1 MAQSP
6 GKAGRRSPQSDTKTP
21 PDAKPGRGA
30 GARNKPQSKTKP
42 PEVAASAPPQ
52 ETRTPE
58 GPTPAPN
65 GTKHAPSKRA
75 AAAPVAE
82 GFLTGQLLVAMPA
95 MADPRFAQ
103 SVIYV
108 CAHTADGAMG
118 LVVNRPIVK
127 PSFDELLRQLEVA
140 PVPPVRRI
148 RLCAGGP
155 VENGRGFVLHTVD
168 WTGEGSLRVNDA
180 LALTASLD
188 VLKAIAGGGG
198 PREGLLAL
206 GYAGWGPGQLDN
218 EIQQNA
224 WLSVPAQ
231 ETLLFDD
238 GHETKWQRALA
249 TLRIDP
255 LLLSSAAGHA

>member
-1 MAQSP
+1 MAHDPDKTARPAPPAEADAQPAPSV
-6 GKAGRRSPQSDTKTP
+6 RRASARIETKTSDGSAGVTMTSAETEGKP
-21 PDAKPGRGA
+21 ALPD
-30 GARNKPQSKTKP
+30 
-42 PEVAASAPPQ
+42 
-52 ETRTPE
+52 
-58 GPTPAPN
+58 
-65 GTKHAPSKRA
+65 
-75 AAAPVAE
+75 

-95 MADPRFAQ
+95 MADPRFTQ

-108 CAHTADGAMG
+108 CAHTPDGAMG

-127 PSFDELLRQLEVA
+127 PSFDDLLRQLDVA

-155 VENGRGFVLHTVD
+155 VENGRGFVLHTLD
-168 WTGEGSLRVNDA
+168 WSSDGSLRVNEA

-206 GYAGWGPGQLDN
+206 GYAGWGPGQLDK
-218 EIQQNA
+218 EIQENA
-224 WLSVPAQ
+224 WLSVPAN
-231 ETLLFDD
+231 ETLLFDA
-238 GHETKWQRALA
+238 GHDTKWHRALA
-249 TLRIDP
+249 TLHIDP

>member
-1 MAQSP
+1 MTQSP
-6 GKAGRRSPQSDTKTP
+6 RKAGPPTPQSETETPDGKAETAGKRSDAATP
-21 PDAKPGRGA
+21 
-30 GARNKPQSKTKP
+30 
-42 PEVAASAPPQ
+42 SAQADPA
-52 ETRTPE
+52 EGTPSALPM
-58 GPTPAPN
+58 GIRSS
-65 GTKHAPSKRA
+65 GKSSA
-75 AAAPVAE
+75 AAAPAE

-103 SVIYV
+103 SVIYI
-108 CAHTADGAMG
+108 CAHTPEGAMG

-127 PSFDELLRQLEVA
+127 PSFDELLRQLDVA

-168 WTGEGSLRVNDA
+168 WTGEGSLRVTDG

-206 GYAGWGPGQLDN
+206 GYAGWGPGQLDT
-218 EIQQNA
+218 EMQQNA
-224 WLSVPAQ
+224 WLSVPA
-231 ETLLFDD
+231 EEPLLFDA
-238 GHETKWQRALA
+238 GHDTKWQRALA
-249 TLRIDP
+249 TLHIDP

>member
-1 MAQSP
+1 MAQSD
-6 GKAGRRSPQSDTKTP
+6 GKPVRPTLDSDA
-21 PDAKPGRGA
+21 D
-30 GARNKPQSKTKP
+30 
-42 PEVAASAPPQ
+42 
-52 ETRTPE
+52 TPE
-58 GPTPAPN
+58 GTAPA
-65 GTKHAPSKRA
+65 ARA
-75 AAAPVAE
+75 AMRATGKREGAVAE

-108 CAHTADGAMG
+108 CAHTVDGAMG

-140 PVPPVRRI
+140 PVPPIRRI

-155 VENGRGFVLHTVD
+155 VENGRGFVLHTID

-206 GYAGWGPGQLDN
+206 GYAGWAPGQLDN

-224 WLSVPAQ
+224 WLSVPAN
-231 ETLLFDD
+231 ETLVFDA
-238 GHETKWQRALA
+238 GHDTKWHRALA